1 MSKYILDWDKSYN
14 KGVLKSA
21 NLEIVRQHFSIE
33 DPGARMRQRW
43 RNSVTAGRKY
53 AITATGRFD
62 IGIGLEIIKYIKEND
77 VTAKLVVTDVFKN
90 ALLCKYP
97 FHGEGIV
104 SPVLSLR
111 DYQEDTVQQCLKIGR
126 GVCLVATAGGKT
138 LISSSLINT
147 ILANDPSTRVLFIT
161 IPPLV
166 KQTHDEFIKHGIP
179 ANMVSQWDGKHPLR
193 DTAIVVA
200 STVSITRTPPD
211 KKWMDKIGLLMV
223 DECHKIKKT
232 NKITKVIKKIK
243 TPHRFGLTGT
253 LPDDKLDL
261 WSIIGTFGPVIYEKS
276 SYDLMQE
283 GYISNMTIK
292 IMLVNY
298 HNAPTIKPK
307 HDKPREAFD
316 LEREFIFKDE
326 RRNKVISKV
335 CGKIEKNIL
344 ILVDRL
350 EHGDIIKTLL
360 SDDLADKEVYFI
372 QGSVENEVREH
383 IKGLME
389 TQDNIVC
396 VAMSKIFSTGID
408 IKNLHYIMFASGGK
422 AKTSIIQSIGR
433 GLRLHESKEILTVFD
448 ITDKLHYGLKHH
460 NERLRLY
467 DSEKMKYNV
476 YKIN

>member
-62 IGIGLEIIKYIKEND
+62 IGIGLEIIKFIKEND

-223 DECHKIKKT
+223 DECLRGDQRVATAEGLKPIEDVNIGDIVLSLNTET
-232 NKITKVIKKIK
+232 NEQEYKPVSNKFTN
-243 TPHRFGLTGT
+243 
-253 LPDDKLDL
+253 LPK
-261 WSIIGTFGPVIYEKS
+261 SS
-276 SYDLMQE
+276 SYDHF
-283 GYISNMTIK
+283 IS
-292 IMLVNY
+292 
-298 HNAPTIKPK
+298 
-307 HDKPREAFD
+307 
-316 LEREFIFKDE
+316 
-326 RRNKVISKV
+326 
-335 CGKIEKNIL
+335 IE
-344 ILVDRL
+344 LVDGSTLVVTPNHNVYTTQGVKRADEL
-350 EHGDIIKTLL
+350 TLDDDIIT
-360 SDDLADKEVYFI
+360 
-372 QGSVENEVREH
+372 
-383 IKGLME
+383 
-389 TQDNIVC
+389 T
-396 VAMSKIFSTGID
+396 
-408 IKNLHYIMFASGGK
+408 
-422 AKTSIIQSIGR
+422 
-433 GLRLHESKEILTVFD
+433 ESC
-448 ITDKLHYGLKHH
+448 
-460 NERLRLY
+460 
-467 DSEKMKYNV
+467 
-476 YKIN
+476 